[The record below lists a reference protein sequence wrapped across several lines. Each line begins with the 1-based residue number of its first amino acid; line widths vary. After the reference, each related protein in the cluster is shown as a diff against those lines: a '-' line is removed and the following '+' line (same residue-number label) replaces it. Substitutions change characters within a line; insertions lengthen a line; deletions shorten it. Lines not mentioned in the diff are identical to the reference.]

1 MKPRPAVMALVAVT
15 VAEIIKGKDW
25 RSRPASSL
33 LVRHLADEVEVP
45 RIQVATDQDTGGG
58 GADPEVSD
66 VTDARGSND
75 RRRACCFARRG
86 SSSRT
91 MRTHRQVSSR
101 PSCLPIL
108 VAVSVDLATAGAA
121 IAASNMWKLS
131 RLGQV
136 LEATERARVP
146 VIVLKGAAL
155 LDWLFALEERP
166 MADVDLFIRP
176 EDRGRFLDA
185 LAPDGRV
192 VTASTNRGLLAG
204 YDAGQFSV
212 DFRGLPL
219 DVHVH
224 LLDSPWLR
232 RLAPIDE
239 AALWMRAVPTTI
251 AGRRSLRLSPE
262 DQLLHFAAH
271 VTFHHADW
279 PADNPHRVEDSRRL
293 IERTPIDWRL
303 LCDLANKQK
312 IRTAAWL
319 LLASPA
325 LSELVPDQVLR
336 ELRPTAVGL
345 RRADLARRAARSGER
360 SLAPV
365 LLTDTTTG
373 MLRAAVM
380 ILIPSREWLRSNYA
394 TTPTTPARTLRHL
407 LTVSSSAVGRI
418 ARIAKRSAAP
428 PQPAGSR
435 ARLSALA
442 KASLALRIW
451 FWFFVVH
458 LDLRTHSLPTIV
470 ARLREAPKAHRA
482 AIAPVRL
489 GHIVVRVLRL
499 GEHRPRCLIN
509 ALVHYRLLAEQGVQG
524 ELVVGLLHESSNQE
538 AHAWIELDGRDV
550 GPPPGR
556 GHHVALAR
564 Y

>member
-1 MKPRPAVMALVAVT
+1 M
-15 VAEIIKGKDW
+15 
-25 RSRPASSL
+25 
-33 LVRHLADEVEVP
+33 
-45 RIQVATDQDTGGG
+45 
-58 GADPEVSD
+58 
-66 VTDARGSND
+66 
-75 RRRACCFARRG
+75 
-86 SSSRT
+86 
-91 MRTHRQVSSR
+91 
-101 PSCLPIL
+101 
-108 VAVSVDLATAGAA
+108 SVDLATAGAA

-131 RLGQV
+131 RLGLV

-155 LDWLFALEERP
+155 LDWLFALDERP

-192 VTASTNRGLLAG
+192 VTTSAKGLLAG

-239 AALWMRAVPTTI
+239 AALWMRAVPATI

-279 PADNPHRVEDSRRL
+279 TSDDPHRVEDSRRL

-303 LCDLANKQK
+303 LCDLAKEQK

-319 LLASPA
+319 LLTSPA
-325 LSELVPDQVLR
+325 LAELVPAHVLR
-336 ELRPTAVGL
+336 ELRPTALGL
-345 RRADLARRAARSGER
+345 RRVDLARRAARSGER

-365 LLTDTTTG
+365 LLTDGSTG
-373 MLRAAVM
+373 ILRAAVM
-380 ILIPSREWLRSNYA
+380 ILTPSREWLRSNYA
-394 TTPTTPARTLRHL
+394 TTRTTPARALRHL
-407 LTVSSSAVGRI
+407 LTVSSAAAGRI
-418 ARIAKRSAAP
+418 ARLTRQSAAAPRPQRLPARLTSIAKAA
-428 PQPAGSR
+428 
-435 ARLSALA
+435 
-442 KASLALRIW
+442 LALRIG
-451 FWFFVVH
+451 FWFLVVH
-458 LDLRTHSLPTIV
+458 LELRRHSLPTVV
-470 ARLREAPKAHRA
+470 ARLRVAPKAHRA

-499 GEHRPRCLIN
+499 GDRRPRCLIN
-509 ALVHYRLLAEQGVQG
+509 ALVHYRLLAEQGMDG
-524 ELVVGLLHESSNQE
+524 ELVIGLPHQSPDHE
-538 AHAWIELDGRDV
+538 AHAWIELGGSDV

-556 GHHVALAR
+556 ADHVALAR
-564 Y
+564 YGRPSSSSPAMRSSEDPALADR